1 MTTSV
6 SPSHMT
12 QTNANKKYV
21 EAHLRE
27 LATFSQSKENIM
39 CTVGMIYDYCT
50 TNETSLDEVTFPCKM
65 KMKFTY
71 DNIYKIPPLIVE
83 IEPLRKTHT
92 RPLGD
97 VVFPMLS
104 ISYTPKNKETLLK
117 YMERLLR

>member
-1 MTTSV
+1 
-6 SPSHMT
+6 MT

-83 IEPLRKTHT
+83 IEPL
-92 RPLGD
+92 
-97 VVFPMLS
+97 S
-104 ISYTPKNKETLLK
+104 ILNSSPSTWIFNMEGLRLKES
-117 YMERLLR
+117 RL